1 MAALPRILRDHVTAP
16 LGGATGQSEPLESEG
31 GMVGCGGCEAN
42 LAGLSNIELLPAFV
56 QEAPA
61 CSLDSQNH
69 ALRARE
75 FRAVFA
81 WLRSAERDGPGFRWT
96 FQNGPGVERRVR
108 ELARLE
114 HACCPFLSFAISTR
128 GDEVVWQARGHEGTE
143 ALVAA
148 FFDLPES
155 LKQAERPFDGLVLRL
170 VKPH

>member
-1 MAALPRILRDHVTAP
+1 M
-16 LGGATGQSEPLESEG
+16 
-31 GMVGCGGCEAN
+31 GCGGCEAS
-42 LAGLSNIELLPAFV
+42 LTGLSNIELLPAFV

-61 CSLDSQNH
+61 CSLDGPSH
-69 ALRARE
+69 AARAKE

-108 ELARLE
+108 ELARRE
-114 HACCPFLSFAISTR
+114 HACCPFLSFAVSTR

-148 FFDLPES
+148 FFELPDAV
-155 LKQAERPFDGLVLRL
+155 KQTDRPFDGLMLQRA
-170 VKPH
+170 KRH